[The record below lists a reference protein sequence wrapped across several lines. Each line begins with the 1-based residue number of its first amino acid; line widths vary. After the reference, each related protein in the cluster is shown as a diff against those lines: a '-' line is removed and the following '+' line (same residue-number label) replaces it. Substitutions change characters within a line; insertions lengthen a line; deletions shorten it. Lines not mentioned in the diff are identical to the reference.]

1 MKNRMN
7 SGFIEHYKQK
17 FIFVVGVVKVKNKK
31 NAPKIVFFCL
41 HTIKMTRYPFYYF
54 TFGLNIMC
62 LLLKNIR
69 IIHKASEKKK

>member
-31 NAPKIVFFCL
+31 NAPKIVFFL
-41 HTIKMTRYPFYYF
+41 FAHNKNDEISILLFY
-54 TFGLNIMC
+54 
-62 LLLKNIR
+62 IR
-69 IIHKASEKKK
+69 VEYHVFAIEKHSNHSQGI